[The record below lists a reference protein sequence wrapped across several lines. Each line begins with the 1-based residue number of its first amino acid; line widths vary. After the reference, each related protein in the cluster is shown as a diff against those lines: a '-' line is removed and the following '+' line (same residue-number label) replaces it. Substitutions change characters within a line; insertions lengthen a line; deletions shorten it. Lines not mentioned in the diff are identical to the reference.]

1 MAWWIGV
8 LSVGA
13 LWLITADSLLGMA
26 LVDPCRWC
34 TAYTALPPSTV
45 WLVISDHW
53 QLALVAGVLMN
64 IVAMAYIFVKMDEPV

>member
-26 LVDPCRWC
+26 LVDPCRSC
-34 TAYTALPPSTV
+34 TALPPSTV

-53 QLALVAGVLMN
+53 QLASVAGVLMN
-64 IVAMAYIFVKMDEPV
+64 IVAMAYHRRLGL